1 MNRISSI
8 LHSFIRFNIF
18 FIHFQHT
25 ELFSEKQFLVPGTSG
40 DENANESEADKPYH
54 ELPLLREP
62 DDLGSLPAIKGH
74 SGVKAA
80 SSLPLPTAGYIHGPI
95 AYLRQR
101 SRSETSGVIVPWP
114 SPREVEKGS
123 CSPRDIE
130 RDRTESVKSLLED
143 ALIDEGISITVDDPL
158 VRVAEQEIAEAF
170 DVSEDE
176 LHEAAGKILAD
187 ASSRR
192 EVGDESRSDKEC
204 LDEDRTTAEA
214 DSLRTSPN
222 VSLRWSGGIQMV
234 PDSELVITDL

>member
-1 MNRISSI
+1 MLYHESHFFDSTFF
-8 LHSFIRFNIF
+8 HSFQYF

-40 DENANESEADKPYH
+40 DENANESEAGKPYH

-123 CSPRDIE
+123 GSPRDIE

-192 EVGDESRSDKEC
+192 ELGD
-204 LDEDRTTAEA
+204 DEDRTTAEA

>member
-1 MNRISSI
+1 M
-8 LHSFIRFNIF
+8 
-18 FIHFQHT
+18 
-25 ELFSEKQFLVPGTSG
+25 
-40 DENANESEADKPYH
+40 
-54 ELPLLREP
+54 
-62 DDLGSLPAIKGH
+62 
-74 SGVKAA
+74 KAA
-80 SSLPLPTAGYIHGPI
+80 SSLPLPTAGHKHGPI

-114 SPREVEKGS
+114 SPRDVEKGS
-123 CSPRDIE
+123 CSSRDIE
-130 RDRTESVKSLLED
+130 RDRTGSVKSLLED

-187 ASSRR
+187 ASGRR

-204 LDEDRTTAEA
+204 LDDDDRTTAEA